1 VPLADHGGFDV
12 IAEIPEA
19 TALTVARGLSFGSA
33 AAAFANAQA
42 SGNVTVAAA
51 VSGVSFMAPD
61 RLVLDIDIAGTRIE
75 VLRVALF
82 GPPTDVAPWM
92 QLIRP
97 TGRIRVNAPL
107 GMTPGHALAALL
119 TPGGAGATVTVNVN
133 EDSILA
139 SPLVTSLLA
148 QAILP
153 DPTNDTLYQLAKAQ
167 VLDQFRIAI
176 EGQVRQSLAQLGTV
190 VLAPAPAL
198 PSSTSGALN
207 LVARSAFIILSRS
220 IKICYATR
228 TGTGGSTA
236 AITISNLLR
245 STATGIPVDAM
256 AIGLSNAFVLR
267 DILRDALTVP
277 QPTGLGIPLSA
288 FQRTHPL
295 MLIGPLVTTM
305 PGGPIPGIASL
316 TINSVFGGI
325 DGTNLR
331 LLISMTANGASGAFS
346 ISASIDAAFSVTAG
360 AGSPPTLTVGL
371 AGTPTVT
378 TDLAIAWWV
387 YVAAAF
393 VPGGLTLAYVL
404 AAADLFGGSMANGP
418 VAAAIAG
425 LAGGL
430 GGTFTAPSGPGLP
443 PLSIRPPVSLGQ
455 PNAIRRTIAAA
466 LPGVPTP
473 LPIVDPFLDND
484 VLLNLV

>member
-1 VPLADHGGFDV
+1 MPLADHGGFDV
-12 IAEIPEA
+12 VAEIPEA
-19 TALTVARGLSFGSA
+19 TALTVARGLSFSSA
-33 AAAFANAQA
+33 RAPFANGQA

-51 VSGVSFMAPD
+51 VSGVSFAAPD
-61 RLVLDIDIAGTRIE
+61 RLLLDIDLAGTLIE
-75 VLRVALF
+75 VLQVTLF

-92 QLIRP
+92 QLIQA
-97 TGRIRVNAPL
+97 TGTIRVNAPL
-107 GMTPGHALAALL
+107 AMTPGHALAALL
-119 TPGGAGATVTVNVN
+119 TPGAGGSTVTVNVN

-148 QAILP
+148 RAILP

-176 EGQVRQSLAQLGTV
+176 DGQVRQSLAGLGTT

-198 PSSTSGALN
+198 PPSTSGALN
-207 LVARSAFIILSRS
+207 LVATSAFIILSRS

-228 TGTGGSTA
+228 TGSGGSTT

-267 DILRDALTVP
+267 DILRDALTLP
-277 QPTGLGIPLSA
+277 QPGGLGIPL
-288 FQRTHPL
+288 FLFERTHPL
-295 MLIGPLVTTM
+295 MLLGPIVTTV

-316 TINSVFGGI
+316 TINSIFGGI

-331 LLISMTANGASGAFS
+331 LLIRMTANGASGAFS
-346 ISASIDAAFSVTAG
+346 VSASIDAAFSVTAG
-360 AGSPPTLTVGL
+360 TRSPPTLVVGL
-371 AGTPTVT
+371 AGTPSVT
-378 TDLAIAWWV
+378 TDLSIAGWV
-387 YVAAAF
+387 YLAAAF
-393 VPGGLTLAYVL
+393 VPGGVTLAGVL
-404 AAADLFGGSMANGP
+404 AAADLFAGSIANGP
-418 VAAAIAG
+418 VAAAITG
-425 LAGGL
+425 LAGGF
-430 GGTFTAPSGPGLP
+430 GGTFTVPSGPGLP

-455 PNAIRRTIAAA
+455 PNAIRRTVAATV
-466 LPGVPTP
+466 PGVPTP

-484 VLLNLV
+484 LLLNLV